1 MKRSKIKV
9 CQVVHGIVGGGSE
22 QVILNYCSRMKDI
35 QFDMLFQYEPNPQIL
50 ERFQEANINCI
61 QVPDKVHH
69 PIKHIWAMYRQ
80 FKTGQY
86 NVVHSLLDWYR
97 NSCACLL
104 AMGPA
109 PDGCG
114 AGDGPPARLG
124 PGRARGGGGET

>member
-1 MKRSKIKV
+1 MKNSKRKV

-69 PIKHIWAMYRQ
+69 P
-80 FKTGQY
+80 KTHMG
-86 NVVHSLLDWYR
+86 NVS
-97 NSCACLL
+97 
-104 AMGPA
+104 PI
-109 PDGCG
+109 
-114 AGDGPPARLG
+114 
-124 PGRARGGGGET
+124 